1 MKKIITTIIVL
12 LSVFSCKKDD
22 LASEFDCGS
31 NTNSYELKE
40 YQDIFK
46 KYKIKLPKSWK
57 TQLYYDEFQSQI
69 FSADTTKSLA
79 DTYILDISWHQG
91 ELNLD
96 KNFAQRV
103 KDTLATTEQLE
114 VLKSNFS
121 KFKDRPSYWTLS
133 AGKKGKYNYKNLQVY
148 VKTHPDEYYTFTTKV
163 YGDVNIDERLCE
175 SISLSLSVEIK
186 E

>member
-1 MKKIITTIIVL
+1 M
-12 LSVFSCKKDD
+12 
-22 LASEFDCGS
+22 EFDCGS
-31 NTNSYELKE
+31 NTNNYELKE

-96 KNFAQRV
+96 ESFAQRV
-103 KDTLATTEQLE
+103 KDTLAATEQL
-114 VLKSNFS
+114 
-121 KFKDRPSYWTLS
+121 
-133 AGKKGKYNYKNLQVY
+133 
-148 VKTHPDEYYTFTTKV
+148 
-163 YGDVNIDERLCE
+163 
-175 SISLSLSVEIK
+175 LSLIHI
-186 E
+186 